1 MLFSSPAFFVFF
13 VVYLLF
19 HFAIP
24 ASYRVFLIIIGSASF
39 YAWWK
44 IEYGW
49 LPFFLTA
56 IAFGGALWMERT
68 SGEAAR
74 KRRAIA
80 TVVVLFLPLIFFK
93 YTNFFWQDVLG
104 PFTGLREKL
113 FDLPLPLGVSFVT
126 FTLTAYVV
134 DVFRHHF
141 QARTSAKTLL
151 AHVLFFPHLI
161 AGPILR
167 PVELIPQL
175 EHPRAATLRPFVPAL
190 AIFSLGLVKKVV
202 FADQIGEFVDAVYA
216 QPGAPNAAAAL
227 LAIYGFSVQIY
238 CDFSGYTDMALGLAL
253 MLGIKLPNNFF
264 RPYAADSIIDFW
276 RRWHVTLSFWL
287 RDYLYIPLGGNRNG
301 RLQEFRNIMITM
313 TLGGLWH
320 GASWTFVIWG
330 ALHGMAVS
338 AVHILNR
345 VLRWSWLSSMPTW
358 VAVLLTFHFVTFAWV
373 FFRAGSVGKALD
385 VLGAPFAGNWGDLP
399 AFVAANSFGLFL
411 VVVFLALHRYD
422 DHRRV
427 KAWVR
432 RVRPEFVWPVILL
445 GWIVAITV
453 SQGSSSK
460 FIYFDF

>member
-1 MLFSSPAFFVFF
+1 MLFSSPTFFVFF
-13 VVYLLF
+13 IVYLVF
-19 HFAIP
+19 HFAVP
-24 ASYRVFLIIIGSASF
+24 ASSRVFLIIVGSAIF

-49 LPFFLTA
+49 LPFFLAA
-56 IAFGGALWMERT
+56 IAFGGVLWIDRT
-68 SGEAAR
+68 TGESAR
-74 KRRAIA
+74 KRRTII

-93 YTNFFWQDVLG
+93 YTNFIWQDVLG
-104 PFTGLREKL
+104 PFTGMHDKL

-134 DVFRHHF
+134 DVFSRRF
-141 QARTSAKTLL
+141 EAGTPAKTLL

-167 PVELIPQL
+167 PAELIPQL
-175 EHPRAATLRPFVPAL
+175 EKPRTATLRPFVPAL

-216 QPGAPNAAAAL
+216 QSGAPSAPAAL

-253 MLGIKLPNNFF
+253 MLGIRLPNNFF
-264 RPYAADSIIDFW
+264 RPYAAGSIIDFW

-301 RLQEFRNIMITM
+301 RLQEIRNIMITM

-330 ALHGMAVS
+330 ALHGLAVS
-338 AVHILNR
+338 AVHVFNR
-345 VLRWSWLSSMPTW
+345 VLRWTWLSAMPAW
-358 VAVLLTFHFVTFAWV
+358 FAVLLTFHFVTFAWV

-385 VLGAPFAGNWGDLP
+385 LLGAPFVGDWGDLP
-399 AFVAANSFGLFL
+399 AFFAANVFGLLLVAVFL
-411 VVVFLALHRYD
+411 VLHRYD

-427 KAWVR
+427 KAWAR
-432 RVRPEFVWPVILL
+432 RVRPEIVWPVILL
-445 GWIVAITV
+445 
-453 SQGSSSK
+453 
-460 FIYFDF
+460 